1 MPDTETPRTPQAEKP
16 PARRKYALALRV
28 GGALV
33 LVFLVVLGVV
43 CVRKGWYEPPKAGED
58 RKRKNRGTDFTA
70 YYSAGELARKGQDI
84 YDWPSSS
91 TPYRPFIY
99 PPTFAILPMAPLSL
113 LSHNA
118 ALIVFYVLNVACLIG
133 SAWLLRKILW
143 PPGTDLGNSFWRL
156 PEVGLCIAVLLCGRF
171 LDSNLKLGNANLF
184 ILFFTTLG
192 LYGLHRDRGAWG
204 GLAIAYATAVKATP
218 GLFGLYFLWSR
229 RGWAMVG
236 GAVGLLVFLLVV
248 PTAVL
253 GWQRTADSLQKFAG
267 EAGAKFATPAVTQDA
282 DEATADEGES
292 DEGPRAIGV
301 SLRGTLL
308 KLLSPTLSMHHRE
321 EGDVRSV
328 NILDLE
334 LATVS
339 RLATVVSLI
348 LLGLTIWLT
357 AGKAA
362 RTDPA
367 GVALS
372 WALVTLLMLLI
383 SPLTRKA
390 HCVLLLIPA
399 AVLMARLQQDRL
411 SGFARKAAWA
421 ALIVLPIATLLT
433 AEGFA
438 GVRAAEFF
446 HAIGTSTWA
455 MVVLYVATAAALWD
469 GKLLAS
475 DRCVGSVGSD
485 V

>member
-1 MPDTETPRTPQAEKP
+1 
-16 PARRKYALALRV
+16 
-28 GGALV
+28 V
-33 LVFLVVLGVV
+33 LVFLGIFGAV

-84 YDWPSSS
+84 YDWSSSS

-99 PPTFAILPMAPLSL
+99 PPTFAIMPMAPLSL
-113 LSHNA
+113 LPHNA
-118 ALIVFYVLNVACLIG
+118 ALIIFYVLNVSCLIG
-133 SAWLLRKILW
+133 SAWLLRKVLW
-143 PPGTDLGNSFWRL
+143 PPGVARGNSFWHL
-156 PEVGLCIAVLLCGRF
+156 PEVGLFIAVLVCGRF

-192 LYGLHRDRGAWG
+192 LYGLHRDRSAWG
-204 GLAIAYATAVKATP
+204 GMAIAYATAVKATP

-229 RGWAMVG
+229 RGWAMLG
-236 GAVGLLVFLLVV
+236 GAVGLLIFLLVL

-253 GWQRTADSLQKFAG
+253 GWQGTSDSLQKFVG
-267 EAGAKFATPAVTQDA
+267 EAGAKFTAPATTPET
-282 DEATADEGES
+282 EETTAAEGEG

-328 NILDLE
+328 NVLDLAPE
-334 LATVS
+334 TTY
-339 RLATVVSLI
+339 RLATVLSLI

-357 AGKAA
+357 AGQAA
-362 RTDPA
+362 RTNPV

-372 WALVTLLMLLI
+372 WGLVTLTMLLI

-390 HCVLLLIPA
+390 HCVLILIPVA
-399 AVLMARLQQDRL
+399 ILIALVQQGRLT
-411 SGFARKAAWA
+411 GFTRKVAWA
-421 ALIVLPIATLLT
+421 ALIVLPVATLLT
-433 AEGFA
+433 AEGLA
-438 GVRAAEFF
+438 GERAAEFF

-455 MVVLYVATAAALWD
+455 MMALYIATAAALWD
-469 GKLLAS
+469 GRAATS
-475 DRCVGSVGSD
+475 DRSVGSVG
-485 V
+485 